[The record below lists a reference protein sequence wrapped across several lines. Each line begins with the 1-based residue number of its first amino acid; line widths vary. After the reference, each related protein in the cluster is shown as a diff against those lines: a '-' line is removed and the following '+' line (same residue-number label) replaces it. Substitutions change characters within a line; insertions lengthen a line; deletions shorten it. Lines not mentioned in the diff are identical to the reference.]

1 MPDESEETQDADETK
16 ESEKEEK
23 KKEKK
28 EKKKKDKEKAKQDKK
43 KEKQDKEKGKDDE
56 TKTDQN
62 TISRGKAV
70 TFLIAT
76 EFCERLYFHGIRVIL
91 FIYLSSELSFSKNVG
106 TRIFHGFLGV
116 AYSTP
121 IIGAIISDSWLGKFR
136 TILYIY
142 VVYISGN
149 ILMTIGS
156 APNKLIVMRVVSLV
170 GLFITSIGSGC
181 TKPCSSAF
189 GGDQFIK
196 GQEKMRLH
204 FFSAFYFATKCGNL
218 IGTIIT
224 PFLKGDVNCFNKS
237 GCFPLAFIVITLI
250 NIFGMFM
257 FFMGST
263 FYIKRRP
270 EGSIIISVL
279 QCIYYALHT
288 KATHEG
294 KPKLHWLDYAED
306 RFDKKL
312 IRDIKCFIRLLFLYV
327 PLPIFWALFLQKGS
341 RWVYQGTKMN
351 TEVKSYFIN
360 PEHMQLLN
368 PLLVILMIPLFDWV
382 IYPLLKKRGICETP
396 LQRMTVG
403 GLLCALSF
411 MIAAGVEIEIGR
423 GMPELPMES
432 QSRMHVINNS
442 PCHLQMKSPI
452 VSNLTAFGQIT
463 LDVLKAQVTTWRF
476 IPGEC
481 VATSSQEIPVNASE
495 TFLVMMVTI
504 VEDELKIIHSNDSHL
519 KLINGYPRMR
529 LLFSIDYEFV
539 ESENASFLFRGEQSL
554 YLFPDKM
561 ERPGTIGMTEYCALE
576 PGIYEVFLPV
586 NGTHYEDEP
595 LGKLKLSSGGSYS
608 VFIFQR
614 DLLNVSTMH
623 NMETISPNTLHLFW
637 QVPQYIVLTAGE
649 VMFTVTGLEF
659 SYSQAPVSL
668 KSVVQALWLLCNA
681 LGNVLIIL
689 LNFITFTYDST
700 EFFMYA
706 ALMIFSMF
714 SFALLGCCYRY
725 VRYEEKE

>member
-1 MPDESEETQDADETK
+1 MPDETEESQDADETK
-16 ESEKEEK
+16 ESQKEEK

-28 EKKKKDKEKAKQDKK
+28 EKKKKDKKE
-43 KEKQDKEKGKDDE
+43 EKQDEEKGKDDE
-56 TKTDQN
+56 PKNDQD
-62 TISRGKAV
+62 TISKRKAII
-70 TFLIAT
+70 FLIST

-91 FIYLSSELSFSKNVG
+91 FIFLSAELQFSKNVA

-156 APNKLIVMRVVSLV
+156 APHKLIIMRVISLV

-189 GGDQFIK
+189 GGDQFMK

-218 IGTIIT
+218 IGTILT
-224 PFLKGDVNCFNKS
+224 PFLKGDVNCFNTL
-237 GCFPLAFIVITLI
+237 GCFPLAFLVTNLI
-250 NIFGMFM
+250 NFFGMFM
-257 FFMGST
+257 FFMGSA
-263 FYIKRRP
+263 FYRKRRP
-270 EGSIIISVL
+270 EGSIIISVV
-279 QCIYYALHT
+279 QCIYHALHK
-288 KATHEG
+288 KAMHEG

-312 IRDIKCFIRLLFLYV
+312 IKDIKCLVRILFLYI

-341 RWVYQGTKMN
+341 RWVFQGTKMD
-351 TEVKSYFIN
+351 TEVRGYFIN

-368 PLLVILMIPLFDWV
+368 PLLVIMMIPLFDWV
-382 IYPLLKKRGICETP
+382 IYPLLNKFSICETP

-403 GLLCALSF
+403 GLLSALAF
-411 MIAAGVEIEIGR
+411 MIAAGVEMTIVKE
-423 GMPELPMES
+423 MPELPMES

-452 VSNLTAFGQIT
+452 VSNLTAFGQVT
-463 LDVLKAQVTTWRF
+463 LDVLRAQVTTWRF

-481 VATSSQEIPVNASE
+481 SATSSHEIPINASE
-495 TFLVMMVTI
+495 TFLAMMVTI
-504 VEDELKIIHSNDSHL
+504 VEDELQIIYSNDSHS
-519 KLINGYPRMR
+519 KLINGNPRMR
-529 LLFSIDYEFV
+529 LLFSIDYEFNV
-539 ESENASFLFRGEQSL
+539 NENASFWFRGERSL

-561 ERPGTIGMTEYCALE
+561 ERPGKIGLTDYCPLE

-586 NGTHYEDEP
+586 NETNHEDKP
-595 LGKLKLSSGGSYS
+595 LGKIKMSPGGSYT
-608 VFIFQR
+608 VFLFQK
-614 DLLNVSTMH
+614 DLLNISRMN

-637 QVPQYIVLTAGE
+637 QIPQYVVLTAGE
-649 VMFTVTGLEF
+649 VMFSVTGLEF

-668 KSVVQALWLLCNA
+668 KAVVQALWLLCNA
-681 LGNVLIIL
+681 LGNVIIIL
-689 LNFITFTYDST
+689 LNFITFKYEST

-706 ALMIFSMF
+706 ALMALSMS
-714 SFALLGCCYRY
+714 SFALLGCCYKY
-725 VRYEEKE
+725 VRFDEKE